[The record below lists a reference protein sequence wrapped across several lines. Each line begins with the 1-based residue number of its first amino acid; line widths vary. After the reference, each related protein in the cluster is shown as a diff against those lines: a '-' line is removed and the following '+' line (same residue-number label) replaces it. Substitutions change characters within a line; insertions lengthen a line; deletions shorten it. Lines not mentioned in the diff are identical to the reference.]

1 MFVVSAQQGGGPT
14 VNQDSRSEATSVCGD
29 NSSVLSGFSGAVVQ
43 SGGVSTVTQ
52 ATSKAESNAK
62 RDSLS
67 SNVVSGKVSA
77 QAQQENGNIYLEQTH
92 PPPPPPLKEELDP
105 PSTKEW

>member
-29 NSSVLSGFSGAVVQ
+29 NSSVLSGFSGAVQ
-43 SGGVSTVTQ
+43 SGGVSSVTQ
-52 ATSKAESNAK
+52 STSKAESNSK

-67 SNVVSGKVSA
+67 SNVVNGKVS
-77 QAQQENGNIYLEQTH
+77 QAQENGNIYLEQTH
-92 PPPPPPLKEELDP
+92 PPPPPPKEELDP

>member
-1 MFVVSAQQGGGPT
+1 MFVVSAQQGGGPP

-29 NSSVLSGFSGAVVQ
+29 NSSVLSGFSGAVQ

-77 QAQQENGNIYLEQTH
+77 QAQENGNMYLEQTH